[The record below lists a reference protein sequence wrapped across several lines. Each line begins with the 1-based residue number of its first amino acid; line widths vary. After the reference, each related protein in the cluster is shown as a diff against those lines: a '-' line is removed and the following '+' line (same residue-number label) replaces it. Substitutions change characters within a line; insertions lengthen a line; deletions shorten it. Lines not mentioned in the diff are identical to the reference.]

1 MSIIFYNNEEEK
13 KKAYESKKK
22 EEESRNLKLCTEVLP
37 LIKFFPAENY
47 HQKYYLQLVRELMKE
62 FSSMYSNFNDF
73 INSTSAAHVNG
84 YIKGC
89 GSIKMLIGE
98 INNLGLSH
106 KAKERLVEIVESY
119 GR

>member
-22 EEESRNLKLCTEVLP
+22 EEESGNLKLCTEVLP

-89 GSIKMLIGE
+89 GSIKMLMEE
-98 INNLGLSH
+98 IEDLGLSE
-106 KAKERLVEIVESY
+106 KSNNRLIEIVKGY